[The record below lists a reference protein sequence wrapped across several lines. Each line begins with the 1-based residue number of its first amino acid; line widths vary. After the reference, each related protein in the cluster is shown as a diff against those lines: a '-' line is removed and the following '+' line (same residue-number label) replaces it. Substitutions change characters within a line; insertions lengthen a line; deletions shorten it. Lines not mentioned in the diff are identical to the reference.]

1 MVETRWTTRRRE
13 WRLILVWLPSA
24 NVTRDAQLDYIA
36 QESFLA
42 AIALLIETNCKPTQS
57 IGAYFMTSQTSTQ

>member
-1 MVETRWTTRRRE
+1 
-13 WRLILVWLPSA
+13 LILVWLPSA